1 MFDEILFTASFT
13 CSNFETSTTLES
25 KFLLSISLTAF
36 DNSASSISQ
45 IKTFAPEVKKVLAIS
60 NKEQRGYLTPDEFN
74 KTATQVQLEIFEKY
88 FEDLNQQLRVP
99 QADVD

>member
-1 MFDEILFTASFT
+1 MPALFTSISILLFDEILFTASFT

-45 IKTFAPEVKKVLAIS
+45 IKTFAPKLKKVLAIS
-60 NKEQRGYLTPDEFN
+60 KPNPCAPPVIIAVLSFKSKLFIKPYLLT
-74 KTATQVQLEIFEKY
+74 
-88 FEDLNQQLRVP
+88 RR
-99 QADVD
+99 